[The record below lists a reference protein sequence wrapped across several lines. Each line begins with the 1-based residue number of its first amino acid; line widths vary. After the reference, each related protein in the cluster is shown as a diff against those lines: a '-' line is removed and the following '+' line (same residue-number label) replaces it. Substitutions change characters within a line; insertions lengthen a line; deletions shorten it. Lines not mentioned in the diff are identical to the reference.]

1 MAVVPLMLFLA
12 RRDGTHGNTASGGPE
27 IPDIRAAS
35 EAWYQ
40 KGIAE
45 GMEKA
50 REVSEAAIAQKEEEC
65 KSRLIQARRSWSQTQ
80 AALLAQ
86 LTTASIAG
94 LKSEIEETVARILR
108 PLVEKALV
116 EDALSKFGIE
126 IGKLLSDDDAIRLR
140 ISGPS
145 DLVSQLGSLI
155 PQNVPV
161 TIIEGDTPEVTV
173 FANKTV
179 IETRLHEWLE
189 CTGVDSHAAQEE
201 G

>member
-1 MAVVPLMLFLA
+1 MTVVPLTLFLA
-12 RRDGTHGNTASGGPE
+12 RRDRHHGDPTSGSPE
-27 IPDIRAAS
+27 IPDIRAAT

-50 REVSEAAIAQKEEEC
+50 KEASEAAMSRKDEEYNL
-65 KSRLIQARRSWSQTQ
+65 RIDHARRYWSQTQ
-80 AALLAQ
+80 AAVLAQ
-86 LTTASIAG
+86 QTAGAIAG
-94 LKSEIEETVARILR
+94 LKNEIEETVARILR
-108 PLVEKALV
+108 PLVEKTLV
-116 EDALSKFGIE
+116 EDALSKFAIE

-145 DLVSQLGSLI
+145 DLVSQLSSLI

>member
-1 MAVVPLMLFLA
+1 MAVVPLTLFLA
-12 RRDGTHGNTASGGPE
+12 RRDRNHGDISGAPE
-27 IPDIRAAS
+27 VPDIRAAT
-35 EAWYQ
+35 EAWYR

-50 REVSEAAIAQKEEEC
+50 KEAFEADMRRKEEEC
-65 KSRLIQARRSWSQTQ
+65 NSKLDQARRNWSQTQ

-86 LTTASIAG
+86 HTAYAIEG

-108 PLVEKALV
+108 PLVEKTLV
-116 EDALSKFGIE
+116 EDALSKFAIE

-145 DLVSQLGSLI
+145 DLVSQLSSLL
-155 PQNVPV
+155 PQNVPA

-189 CTGVDSHAAQEE
+189 CIGVDSHAAKEE

>member
-1 MAVVPLMLFLA
+1 MTVVPLTLFLA
-12 RRDGTHGNTASGGPE
+12 RRDRNHSGLASGNPE
-27 IPDIRAAS
+27 IPDIHAAT

-45 GMEKA
+45 GIE
-50 REVSEAAIAQKEEEC
+50 
-65 KSRLIQARRSWSQTQ
+65 KSRLEQARRSWSQTHS
-80 AALLAQ
+80 ALLAQ
-86 LTTASIAG
+86 LTVSAIDG

-108 PLVEKALV
+108 PLVEKTLV
-116 EDALSKFGIE
+116 EDALSKFAIE

-145 DLVSQLGSLI
+145 DLVSQLSSLI

-189 CTGVDSHAAQEE
+189 CIGVDSHAAQEE